1 MLQGWNCFGF
11 RLEIDLRS
19 FLAICREKR
28 GISPRMAQ
36 FLEAALG
43 MSAEFWINAQ
53 AAYDLTTHRLS
64 QFEKPEKMP
73 KLATG

>member
-1 MLQGWNCFGF
+1 
-11 RLEIDLRS
+11 
-19 FLAICREKR
+19 
-28 GISPRMAQ
+28 MAQ
-36 FLEAALG
+36 LLEAALG
-43 MSAEFWINAQ
+43 MSAEFLMNAQ